1 MRLGQN
7 FLADPNL
14 LDAIVRDAELEPGD
28 VALEIGG
35 GEGVL
40 TERIAE
46 RVAHVHVIEL
56 DDELADGLQELAER
70 AGNVSVVRGDA
81 MRLDLAAIEPAPTT
95 VPSNLPYSV
104 ATPVLLRT
112 IAELPGVAR
121 WTVMVQREIA
131 DRLRAEPGTSAY
143 GSPSVVAQL
152 ACEVE
157 LIRTVNRAVFRPRPR
172 VDSALVRLRRVGP
185 APAAGVARL
194 VRDVLRPPAK
204 AARELAGAGG
214 RAVAPGGASG
224 PRGAWASSP
233 TCALSGWRRR
243 SSPRSPP
250 SWGWLDA
257 SGPRQAESVPLPRPA
272 P

>member
-14 LDAIVRDAELEPGD
+14 LNAIVRDAELEPGD

-46 RVAHVHVIEL
+46 RVAHVHVVEL
-56 DDELADGLQELAER
+56 DGRLAAALEELAER

-81 MRLDLAAIEPAPTT
+81 MRLDLAALEPAPTT

-131 DRLRAEPGTSAY
+131 DRLRAEPGTSSY

-152 ACEVE
+152 ACVVE

-172 VDSALVRLRRVGP
+172 VDSALVRLRRVAP
-185 APAAGVARL
+185 APAVGVVRL
-194 VRDVLRPPAK
+194 VRDAFAHRRKPLASSL
-204 AARELAGAGG
+204 ELAGGPSRQEV
-214 RAVAPGGASG
+214 RAALERLELEPDVRAERLAPAQFAALAVELGVA
-224 PRGAWASSP
+224 
-233 TCALSGWRRR
+233 
-243 SSPRSPP
+243 
-250 SWGWLDA
+250 
-257 SGPRQAESVPLPRPA
+257 
-272 P
+272 

>member
-1 MRLGQN
+1 MVRLGQN

-46 RVAHVHVIEL
+46 RVAHVHVVEL
-56 DDELADGLQELAER
+56 DEGLADGLEGLAER

-81 MRLDLAAIEPAPTT
+81 MRLDLAALEPAPTT
-95 VPSNLPYSV
+95 VASNLPYSV

-112 IAELPGVAR
+112 ITDLPGVVR

-143 GSPSVVAQL
+143 GSPSVLVQL

-172 VDSALVRLRRVGP
+172 VDSALVRLRRVGS
-185 APAAGVARL
+185 APAEGVARL
-194 VRDVLRPPAK
+194 VRGAFAHRRKPLAGSL
-204 AARELAGAGG
+204 ELAGGPSRQEA
-214 RAVAPGGASG
+214 RAALERLGLDPGLRAERLAPAEF
-224 PRGAWASSP
+224 A
-233 TCALSGWRRR
+233 AL
-243 SSPRSPP
+243 
-250 SWGWLDA
+250 A
-257 SGPRQAESVPLPRPA
+257 AELGVT
-272 P
+272 

>member
-1 MRLGQN
+1 MVRLGQN

-14 LDAIVRDAELEPGD
+14 LDAIVRDAELEADD

-40 TERIAE
+40 TERIAD
-46 RVAHVHVIEL
+46 RVAHVHVVEL
-56 DDELADGLQELAER
+56 DGKLAGELEGLAER

-81 MRLDLAAIEPAPTT
+81 MRLDLEALDPAPTT

-104 ATPVLLRT
+104 ATPLLLRT
-112 IAELPGVAR
+112 IAELPSVER
-121 WTVMVQREIA
+121 WTVMLQREIA
-131 DRLRAEPGTSAY
+131 DRFRAEPGMSAY
-143 GSPSVVAQL
+143 GSPSVLVQL

-194 VRDVLRPPAK
+194 VRGAFAHRRKPLAGSL
-204 AARELAGAGG
+204 ELAGGPSRPDS
-214 RAVAPGGASG
+214 RAALERLGLEPDVRAERLAPAEFAALAAELGVA
-224 PRGAWASSP
+224 
-233 TCALSGWRRR
+233 
-243 SSPRSPP
+243 
-250 SWGWLDA
+250 
-257 SGPRQAESVPLPRPA
+257 
-272 P
+272 

>member
-1 MRLGQN
+1 MVRLGQN

-14 LDAIVRDAELEPGD
+14 LDAIVRDAQLEPTD

-56 DDELADGLQELAER
+56 DERLADDLEEPAER

-81 MRLDLAAIEPAPTT
+81 MRLDLAALDPAPTT
-95 VPSNLPYSV
+95 VPSNLPYSI

-112 IAELPGVAR
+112 IAELPAVAT

-131 DRLRAEPGTSAY
+131 DRLRAAPGTPAY
-143 GSPSVVAQL
+143 GSPSVLVQL
-152 ACEVE
+152 ACDVE

-172 VDSALVRLRRVGP
+172 VDSALLRLQRTGP
-185 APAAGVARL
+185 AASAEVARV
-194 VRDVLRPPAK
+194 VRDGFAHRRKPLASSL
-204 AARELAGAGG
+204 ELAG
-214 RAVAPGGASG
+214 GASRKEARAALDHIG
-224 PRGAWASSP
+224 LTPDVRAERLAPAEFAALADLLGA
-233 TCALSGWRRR
+233 
-243 SSPRSPP
+243 
-250 SWGWLDA
+250 D
-257 SGPRQAESVPLPRPA
+257 
-272 P
+272 

>member
-1 MRLGQN
+1 MVRLGQN

-35 GEGVL
+35 GEGAL
-40 TERIAE
+40 TERIAD

-56 DDELADGLQELAER
+56 DGRLADGLEELTEQ

-81 MRLDLAAIEPAPTT
+81 MRLDLGLLDPAPTT
-95 VPSNLPYSV
+95 VPSNLPYSI

-112 IAELPGVAR
+112 IAELPAVVR

-131 DRLRAEPGTSAY
+131 DRLRAAPGTPAY
-143 GSPSVVAQL
+143 GSPSVMVQL

-172 VDSALVRLRRVGP
+172 VDSALLRLRRTGP
-185 APAAGVARL
+185 GAPADVVRL
-194 VRDVLRPPAK
+194 VRDAFAHRRKPLASSL
-204 AARELAGAGG
+204 ELAG
-214 RAVAPGGASG
+214 GASR
-224 PRGAWASSP
+224 PEA
-233 TCALSGWRRR
+233 CAALERLGLAPDVR
-243 SSPRSPP
+243 
-250 SWGWLDA
+250 
-257 SGPRQAESVPLPRPA
+257 AERLAPA
-272 P
+272 EFAALAAELGVA

>member
-1 MRLGQN
+1 MVRLGQN

-14 LDAIVRDAELEPGD
+14 LDAIVRDAELDPGD

-46 RVAHVHVIEL
+46 RVAHVHVIEI
-56 DDELADGLQELAER
+56 DEGLADGLEGLAER

-81 MRLDLAAIEPAPTT
+81 MRVDLAALDPAPTT

-112 IAELPGVAR
+112 IAELPRVER

-143 GSPSVVAQL
+143 GSPTVLVQL

-172 VDSALVRLRRVGP
+172 VDSALLRLRRVAP
-185 APAAGVARL
+185 APAPGVARL
-194 VRDVLRPPAK
+194 VR
-204 AARELAGAGG
+204 AAFAHRRKPLAGSLEL
-214 RAVAPGGASG
+214 ASG
-224 PRGAWASSP
+224 PSRPQTRA
-233 TCALSGWRRR
+233 ALERLGLEPDVRAER
-243 SSPRSPP
+243 
-250 SWGWLDA
+250 L
-257 SGPRQAESVPLPRPA
+257 GPGQFAALADELGVA
-272 P
+272 

>member
-1 MRLGQN
+1 VVRLGQN

-14 LDAIVRDAELEPGD
+14 LDAIVRDAALEPVD

-46 RVAHVHVIEL
+46 QVAHVHVVEL
-56 DDELADGLQELAER
+56 DERLTDGLEELAER

-81 MRLDLAAIEPAPTT
+81 MRVDLAALDPAPTT

-112 IAELPGVAR
+112 IAELPAVER

-131 DRLRAEPGTSAY
+131 DRLRAKPGTPAY
-143 GSPSVVAQL
+143 GSPSVVVQL

-185 APAAGVARL
+185 VPPAGVARL
-194 VRDVLRPPAK
+194 VRNGFAHRRKPLASSL
-204 AARELAGAGG
+204 EL
-214 RAVAPGGASG
+214 ASG
-224 PRGAWASSP
+224 PSRQEARA
-233 TCALSGWRRR
+233 ALERLGLEPDTR
-243 SSPRSPP
+243 
-250 SWGWLDA
+250 
-257 SGPRQAESVPLPRPA
+257 AERLAPA
-272 P
+272 QFAALAAELGVA

>member
-1 MRLGQN
+1 VRLGQN
-7 FLADPNL
+7 FLADSNL

-46 RVAHVHVIEL
+46 RVAHVHVVEL
-56 DDELADGLQELAER
+56 DGRLAAALEELAER

-81 MRLDLAAIEPAPTT
+81 MRLDLAALEPAPTT

-131 DRLRAEPGTSAY
+131 DRLRAEPGTSSY

-172 VDSALVRLRRVGP
+172 VDSALVRLRRVAP
-185 APAAGVARL
+185 APAVGVVRL
-194 VRDVLRPPAK
+194 VRDAFAHRRKPLASSL
-204 AARELAGAGG
+204 ELAGGPSRQEV
-214 RAVAPGGASG
+214 RAALERLELEPDVRAERLAPAQFAALAVELGVA
-224 PRGAWASSP
+224 
-233 TCALSGWRRR
+233 
-243 SSPRSPP
+243 
-250 SWGWLDA
+250 
-257 SGPRQAESVPLPRPA
+257 
-272 P
+272 

>member
-1 MRLGQN
+1 MVRMGQN

-40 TERIAE
+40 TGRIAE
-46 RVAHVHVIEL
+46 RVAHVHVVEIDE
-56 DDELADGLQELAER
+56 ELAGGLDEVAER

-81 MRLDLAAIEPAPTT
+81 MRLDLAALAPAPTT

-112 IAELPGVAR
+112 IAELPSVER

-131 DRLRAEPGTSAY
+131 DRLRAQPGTPAY
-143 GSPSVVAQL
+143 GSPSVLVQL

-172 VDSALVRLRRVGP
+172 VDSALLRLRRVAP
-185 APAAGVARL
+185 APTAGVARL
-194 VRDVLRPPAK
+194 VRDAFAHRRKPLASSL
-204 AARELAGAGG
+204 ELAGGPS
-214 RAVAPGGASG
+214 RAEARAALERIGLEPDVRAERLAPGEFA
-224 PRGAWASSP
+224 
-233 TCALSGWRRR
+233 AL
-243 SSPRSPP
+243 
-250 SWGWLDA
+250 A
-257 SGPRQAESVPLPRPA
+257 AELGVA
-272 P
+272 